1 MTQVMGIRHIRD
13 GIENQSVVGA
23 DMSVIGIIGTAPA
36 ADDELVPLNT
46 PIEVRTN
53 DRDILQALGLTGT
66 IPDALKAIS
75 LQLTTAAA
83 KTVVVRVEDDADADE
98 VIDNILGSEA
108 NGTGMWALLDA
119 PEELALTPRLI
130 IVPGYTSQTDT
141 GVRSIAVTN
150 GGSGYTSA
158 PTVAFSGGGGTGA
171 AGTAVLGT
179 GANEG
184 KVVSVTITNPG
195 SGYTSAPTIAFSG
208 GAGTGAAATATAGGI
223 ANQICVN
230 MPTICSRLKAHFL
243 PEGPTGSR
251 ALALNWLETLPQSP
265 TILHPLRQVA
275 VVREGGVDVDKPL
288 SPYVIGTYVVRDT
301 ETGGIPS
308 RSAANQSIN
317 GIVSVSPRI
326 PLDITN
332 DSSIGMSDLEA
343 RFGIVVRGELGVD
356 GSLSDG
362 GFVFWGT
369 DTLSDTTE
377 WQFANVVRMRTYVE
391 LGQIKAIRKYLG
403 KQNISLQTVQAIW
416 NTIEEDLSVLV
427 ANRHILGY
435 KISFEPDANTPD
447 ELRLGFLTITMNM
460 EEPAPLR
467 MLTIRSRRYAEA
479 LTELVTNISIQLGS
493 LQAAA

>member
-36 ADDELVPLNT
+36 ADEDLIPLNT

-53 DRDILQALGLTGT
+53 NRDLLQALGATGT

-75 LQLTTAAA
+75 LQLVTAAA
-83 KTVVVRVEDDADADE
+83 KTVIVRVEDDDDVDE
-98 VIDNILGSEA
+98 VIENILGSEA

-119 PEELALTPRLI
+119 PEELSLTPRLI

-141 GVRSIAVTN
+141 GVRTINVTN

-158 PTVAFSGGGGTGA
+158 PTVAFTGGGGTGA

-195 SGYTSAPTIAFSG
+195 QGYSSAPTVGFSG
-208 GAGTGAAATATAGGI
+208 GAGTGAAATAVAGGI

-230 MPTICSRLKAHFL
+230 MPTICSRLKAQFL

-251 ALALNWLETLPQSP
+251 ALALNWLESLPQSP

-275 VVREGGVDVDKPL
+275 VVREGGVNVDKPL
-288 SPYVIGTYVVRDT
+288 SPYIIAAYVVRDT

-332 DSSIGMSDLEA
+332 DSSIGMSDIEA

-356 GSLSDG
+356 GSLTDG

-369 DTLSDTTE
+369 DTLSDNTE
-377 WQFANVVRMRTYVE
+377 WQFANVVRMRNYVE
-391 LGQIKAIRKYLG
+391 LGQVKAIRKYTG
-403 KQNISLQTVQAIW
+403 KNNINLQTVQAVW
-416 NTIEEDLSVLV
+416 NVMEEDLSLLTF
-427 ANRHILGY
+427 NKHILGY
-435 KISFEPDANTPD
+435 KLAFEPDANLPD
-447 ELRLGFLTITMNM
+447 ELRLGFFEITMNM
-460 EEPAPLR
+460 EEPAPFR
-467 MLTIRSRRYAEA
+467 MLTVRSRRYREA
-479 LTELVTNISIQLGS
+479 QTELVTSISIQLGS
-493 LQAAA
+493 ALAAA